1 MPQDIFMEAFIEIL
15 KYTFPAALMLLLT
28 YLLLSSFVDNEEKRR
43 QFYLRKNLQKKAEQR
58 DAKSNVEN
66 EPTQSQTVSV
76 SKSYISA
83 LENELK
89 EEKILDTMM
98 KKSLCRAYMH

>member
-43 QFYLRKNLQKKAEQR
+43 QFYLRKNFAEKG
-58 DAKSNVEN
+58 A
-66 EPTQSQTVSV
+66 
-76 SKSYISA
+76 SYAFS
-83 LENELK
+83 
-89 EEKILDTMM
+89 
-98 KKSLCRAYMH
+98 SL